1 MTPQPQS
8 GSAAGVNRRTLLKL
22 AGAGVIVGTLG
33 YVGIRRSARLAS
45 VKHTQQMMGTIV
57 NMVVCGENEE
67 ICRAGIAA
75 CRARMEA
82 LSSMLS
88 TYVADSPLSELNRT
102 GILRDA
108 PPEMIEIFT
117 LSRKLSELTNGAY
130 DPTVLPLVGLYR
142 EIKKTGKLPD
152 EKKVK
157 EILPLVNYRH
167 IVVEDGTTI
176 RYLKPGTAVTLDAVA
191 KGYIVDRGIE
201 VLKKQGLSNAFV
213 EAGGDLMVIGHR
225 QDGNPWKIGIRN
237 PRSDDLSKMD
247 TIDMTD
253 RAIATSGDYMQYFT
267 EDKSV
272 HHIINPLTG
281 FSPVRTASSS
291 ILAPNVATADA
302 LATAT
307 MVMAPET
314 SIALLESLPDCEGY
328 LFDKQ
333 LNRYQ
338 TRGFFS

>member
-1 MTPQPQS
+1 MNKNDPSQP
-8 GSAAGVNRRTLLKL
+8 GSSVSRRALLKL
-22 AGAGVIVGTLG
+22 AGAGAIVGTLG
-33 YVGIRRSARLAS
+33 YCGIRKGARLAS
-45 VKHTQQMMGTIV
+45 VRHSGQMMGTIV
-57 NMVVCGENEE
+57 NMVVCGDSETR
-67 ICRAGIAA
+67 CREAIGAA
-75 CRARMEA
+75 TARMEA
-82 LSSMLS
+82 LSAMMS

-102 GILRDA
+102 GILVDA
-108 PPEMIEIFT
+108 PRELIEVFT
-117 LSRKLSELTNGAY
+117 LSRELSELTDGAF

-142 EIKKTGKLPD
+142 EMKKTGTLPD

-167 IVVEDGTTI
+167 IVVENGTTV
-176 RYLKPGTAVTLDAVA
+176 RYLKPGTAVTLDGIA

-201 VLKKQGLSNAFV
+201 VMRGLGVSNAFI
-213 EAGGDLMVIGHR
+213 EAGGDLMVIGR
-225 QDGNPWKIGIRN
+225 RSDGRLWKIGIRN
-237 PRSDDLSKMD
+237 PRSDDLKNMD
-247 TIDMTD
+247 TIDLTD
-253 RAIATSGDYMQYFT
+253 RAIATSGDYLQYFT
-267 EDKSV
+267 DDKKN

-291 ILAPNVATADA
+291 ILAPTVAKADG

-328 LFDKQ
+328 LFDKE

-338 TRGFFS
+338 TSGFFN

>member
-1 MTPQPQS
+1 MNSTISTPHK
-8 GSAAGVNRRTLLKL
+8 GGLNRRTLLKL
-22 AGAGVIVGTLG
+22 AAAGAVVGTLG
-33 YVGIRRSARLAS
+33 YCGVRNSARLAS
-45 VKHTQQMMGTIV
+45 VKHSRPMMGTIV
-57 NMVVCGENEE
+57 NMVVCGENEN
-67 ICRAGIAA
+67 ICREGIEA
-75 CRARMEA
+75 CSTRMEGLA
-82 LSSMLS
+82 SMMS
-88 TYVADSPLSELNRT
+88 TYVPGSPLSELNRT
-102 GILRDA
+102 GVLTNA
-108 PPEMIEIFT
+108 PAELIEVFA
-117 LSRKLSELTNGAY
+117 LSRELSELTNGAF

-142 EIKKTGKLPD
+142 EMKKTGILPD

-167 IVVEDGTTI
+167 IVVEDGTTV
-176 RYLKPGTAVTLDAVA
+176 RYLKPGTAVTLDAIA

-201 VLKKQGLSNAFV
+201 VLQEMGLSNAFV
-213 EAGGDLMVIGHR
+213 EAGGDLMVIGR
-225 QDGNPWKIGIRN
+225 RYDGKMWKIGIRN
-237 PRSDDLSKMD
+237 PRSDDLKKMD
-247 TIDMTD
+247 TIDLSD

-267 EDKSV
+267 DDKKA

-291 ILAPNVATADA
+291 ILAPNVAKADG

-328 LFDKQ
+328 LFDKE

-338 TRGFFS
+338 TTGFFS